1 MVMVLSPQ
9 TQPSRMTDHSAVL
22 NVVDGW
28 QSLLSERW
36 DSGRRSLIAA
46 HPPADFASR
55 APSVARALGELRCI
69 TNLAV
74 QFAVRRVRTLSHRP
88 PPVIGAAPLPALPA
102 IGVGF
107 RQGPAGGS
115 AGCGNE
121 EKGTG
126 DVRGGLESARPS
138 WIHFHDCCRSAD
150 QSVKRSNGRYRCFA
164 ENSPARL
171 G

>member
-1 MVMVLSPQ
+1 MAGKASSQNAGILAGVPSSPRIRLWISQ
-9 TQPSRMTDHSAVL
+9 AA
-22 NVVDGW
+22 
-28 QSLLSERW
+28 
-36 DSGRRSLIAA
+36 RRL
-46 HPPADFASR
+46 SR
-55 APSVARALGELRCI
+55 AVCRTPSVARRLSPSAWRAWLHHQSGGAIRGE
-69 TNLAV
+69 AGAHP
-74 QFAVRRVRTLSHRP
+74 QPSPA
-88 PPVIGAAPLPALPA
+88 PPVIGAAPLPGLPA

-126 DVRGGLESARPS
+126 DVCGGLESARPG

-150 QSVKRSNGRYRCFA
+150 QSVQRSNGRYRCFA